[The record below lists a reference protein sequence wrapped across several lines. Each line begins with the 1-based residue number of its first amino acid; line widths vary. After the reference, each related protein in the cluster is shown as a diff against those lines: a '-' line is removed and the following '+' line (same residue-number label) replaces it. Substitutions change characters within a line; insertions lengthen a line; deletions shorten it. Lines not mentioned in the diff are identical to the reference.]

1 MAENVFKKDKAF
13 LEKLLEEVTEKDNL
27 AEEIAADKKE
37 IKALE
42 GSIVSEEK
50 SIKNEIATTTSKRRN
65 EIEGKFGKELY
76 QLAGEKKSAESSRS
90 KEKTKKK
97 KKRVKHETKHLSD
110 ENKDYKKDFNRYLRE
125 NRVPLICRSE
135 WFYWLYMPTCL
146 KDVLMLILCMG
157 IDLAGVP
164 FLLVTI
170 LKATAFA
177 EYEDYRVKL
186 LSIIIWAAWDILW
199 IVVYFIVY
207 INIKMKYIDVLK
219 SCSDLRRKMQRNEKH
234 MNEIKKSINKDDDE
248 GQYNLDEQDKAIDDL
263 NTREEELNY
272 DKKKAL
278 EKFEKDTVPAIE
290 EEILKRRQPKV
301 DADKERLEEL
311 RKSIEPKESDLDKME
326 KKIAQNYSSYI
337 GSDMVK
343 QDTIKKLIKVFD
355 LGYADNV
362 ADAVEYY
369 KSNKHN
375 PELN

>member
-90 KEKTKKK
+90 KEKTRQVE
-97 KKRVKHETKHLSD
+97 KRVKHETKHLSD